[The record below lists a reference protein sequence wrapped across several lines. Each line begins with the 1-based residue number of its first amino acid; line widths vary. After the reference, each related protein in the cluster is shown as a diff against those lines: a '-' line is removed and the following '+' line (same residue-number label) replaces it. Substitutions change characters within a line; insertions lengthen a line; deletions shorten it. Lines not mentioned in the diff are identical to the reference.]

1 MSGAKVDLRISK
13 FLQGLHLDWSVK
25 TILSHQKVFQKVS
38 RKTSNCETPITV
50 LRAEPTK
57 RVSKVLFDH
66 TNAALFLH
74 GRAIDQVRL
83 DSDTNGA
90 FFFKVGVYIWPPT
103 RSILCVLKI
112 PFTKIRVHDSE
123 HLDENSIAPSTRKI
137 IVTRPSIHCFCERF
151 EHMPKS
157 ATTLNF

>member
-1 MSGAKVDLRISK
+1 MSGAKADLRISK

-90 FFFKVGVYIWPPT
+90 FFFLSRCLHLTSNQVDFV
-103 RSILCVLKI
+103 CFEI